1 MDRCRKSRPPLG
13 FDPWT
18 IQAVASH
25 YTDYATQ
32 PTVLAHEVFKFETCS
47 VVSGMLFV
55 FIDIAIISIGLQVI
69 SQQVYWICTMYNM
82 LNEDTELLMI

>member
-1 MDRCRKSRPPLG
+1 
-13 FDPWT
+13 
-18 IQAVASH
+18 
-25 YTDYATQ
+25 
-32 PTVLAHEVFKFETCS
+32 
-47 VVSGMLFV
+47 MLFV